1 MLEGKILTRK
11 RRVRGGH
18 KASVSRTLTLVE
30 EALQTLEANAS
41 KLKQY
46 LRLLRDKLSIIETL
60 MIQKSLTSWQEKR
73 RLRRKSDRQTFS

>member
-1 MLEGKILTRK
+1 MLEGEILTRK